1 MLILTFDDAKIRI
14 IFDKYQ
20 TLGIKSSFFGVNLY
34 SVEITGYNKA
44 TFCALLKYEI

>member
-20 TLGIKSSFFGVNLY
+20 TLGMKSSFFGVNLY
-34 SVEITGYNKA
+34 SVEITSIIKRLFIRY
-44 TFCALLKYEI
+44 